1 MNTMDKIIRKI
12 EDGESK
18 KIKSEMQKELY
29 YFFKCCVG
37 NQKK

>member
-1 MNTMDKIIRKI
+1 MNTMDNIIRKI
-12 EDGESK
+12 EDRK

-29 YFFKCCVG
+29 CVFKCSVG